1 MGHIWS
7 INRFLCYCWPVTRG
21 YRVRRSRPSCFRFLV
36 PSRSIRSSIRR
47 SPSFHPRSIS
57 LIKDMCFKWTLI
69 QTQMSKQSPN
79 LQKLKALHHQKRN
92 KGFLAV
98 VVVENETD
106 DLDVS
111 LIPQSDINYCVDPGA
126 LLQKAEEFCRKT
138 RVVASKCK
146 VFVGNISY
154 RLKSRELKEFFGCFG
169 KVICAQ
175 IITDRIK
182 KRSRG

>member
-1 MGHIWS
+1 
-7 INRFLCYCWPVTRG
+7 
-21 YRVRRSRPSCFRFLV
+21 
-36 PSRSIRSSIRR
+36 
-47 SPSFHPRSIS
+47 
-57 LIKDMCFKWTLI
+57 
-69 QTQMSKQSPN
+69 MSKQSPN

>member
-1 MGHIWS
+1 M
-7 INRFLCYCWPVTRG
+7 RLK
-21 YRVRRSRPSCFRFLV
+21 LL
-36 PSRSIRSSIRR
+36 RSICGPYMKYQPIPLLLLASYTRLPCAQKSSILFSFSIRR

-138 RVVASKCK
+138 RVAASKCK